1 MITNLIKFYIEYDYI
16 HTKRNTYNKMKLL
29 FIIFTVL
36 IQFIYSNKIN
46 DPICDVKTP
55 GERFDCYPEDLAT
68 KERCLKRG
76 CCWLE
81 NIVKLGLDA
90 PRCYFPSNF
99 PSYKVIET
107 KTKINGYSYQIIKT
121 TKTFRENEILNLTV
135 DLIYESNERLRVK
148 ITDSNN
154 ERYQVPL
161 DVDTNKNK
169 FKNEESSDY
178 YVNIV
183 DEPFAIRVYRKS
195 TQTLMYLKILINYII
210 L

>member
-1 MITNLIKFYIEYDYI
+1 M
-16 HTKRNTYNKMKLL
+16 
-29 FIIFTVL
+29 
-36 IQFIYSNKIN
+36 
-46 DPICDVKTP
+46 
-55 GERFDCYPEDLAT
+55 
-68 KERCLKRG
+68 
-76 CCWLE
+76 
-81 NIVKLGLDA
+81 
-90 PRCYFPSNF
+90 
-99 PSYKVIET
+99 
-107 KTKINGYSYQIIKT
+107 
-121 TKTFRENEILNLTV
+121 
-135 DLIYESNERLRVK
+135 IYESNERLRVK